1 MSMRVLEEM
10 EVQHECNCDKRIKD
24 IEDRLHECHS
34 SVLDMMIDLYGTQ
47 MEDFQDGLIA
57 RVKLLETKLKRLEV
71 Q

>member
-1 MSMRVLEEM
+1 MKSER
-10 EVQHECNCDKRIKD
+10 QIKEID
-24 IEDRLHECHS
+24 DQLHNCHS

-47 MEDFQDGLIA
+47 MEDFKDGLME